1 MGIAPIFGHPDGFRS
16 SPWTDDAATAVVSAL
31 DVPAG
36 VYNVTD
42 DQPVR
47 RREAFDALA
56 AALGVKPPKPLP
68 QMITK
73 LSGSLGETLGR
84 SLRLSNEQFK
94 SATGWTPRVKTVLEG
109 WPLLVEEFERSRE
122 GAGRA

>member
-1 MGIAPIFGHPDGFRS
+1 MGIAPIFGHPDGFMS

-109 WPLLVEEFERSRE
+109 WPLLVEELERSRE